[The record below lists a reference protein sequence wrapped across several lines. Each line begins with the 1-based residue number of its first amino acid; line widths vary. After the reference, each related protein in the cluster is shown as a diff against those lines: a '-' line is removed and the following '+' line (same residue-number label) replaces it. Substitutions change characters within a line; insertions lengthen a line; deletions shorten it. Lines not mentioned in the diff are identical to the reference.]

1 MCENGMLTFT
11 TNAEFKE
18 IETYLIKRS
27 SKCLKGLFFI
37 QNPDGLGGGGSLN
50 LELLKGGGLKQFWKS
65 RWMGGEGVKK
75 PCLPSWGCAFFLE

>member
-37 QNPDGLGGGGSLN
+37 QNPDGLGGGGVFELGTPEGRGPQAV
-50 LELLKGGGLKQFWKS
+50 LEIQVDGG
-65 RWMGGEGVKK
+65 
-75 PCLPSWGCAFFLE
+75 